1 MDSQPPGGRLGTGT
15 QASPFWVSLSESTA
29 PHHPPY
35 CFPFLGI
42 NLGTVLI
49 SQPCLFFLALLPLL
63 SGDCPGPPWLPGGRL
78 DWAAGPGT
86 SVLHRVGQSDSRLL
100 TSMASV

>member
-1 MDSQPPGGRLGTGT
+1 MGHGLLAPKGQLGNRDTSFSVLGVFVRKH
-15 QASPFWVSLSESTA
+15 SPS
-29 PHHPPY
+29 PPPY

-63 SGDCPGPPWLPGGRL
+63 SGDCPWTFG
-78 DWAAGPGT
+78 DI
-86 SVLHRVGQSDSRLL
+86 SHVRVQSAL
-100 TSMASV
+100 